1 MVKIRRAYEVLFLGL
16 FLFFLLITDL
26 RYLKGWPVSL
36 FLEATPL
43 VAVSTALTTHT
54 LYRNLTWGLIIIAI
68 TMMVGRVWCN
78 WMCPFGILHHFFG
91 WIGNRRNTK
100 QMIEVNRYRK
110 IYAIK
115 YYILAAMLAMASLWM
130 IPTAIE
136 APAQVVKSYHD
147 LKDRPRPT
155 GAGFVGEAIVA
166 IIASALAAF
175 VIVRLLDFAYRRLRT
190 GGAGASKGKSA
201 SAALDDLADFRIKVG
216 GVSVSTH
223 KSAMAMLGVALFAG
237 MTWAGA
243 GRVFDAVATGFSVA
257 ADENKIGRS
266 TLQIGLLD
274 PIALTVRSMT
284 TSVLP
289 TVHMA
294 SEGVYTEPREYWQA
308 WVVGLIFFGFLI
320 ANWFIPRFFCRAI
333 CPLGALLGIFS
344 RFALW
349 RIDRDPVRCTDCD
362 LCLKSC
368 EGASDPHTDLRKSEC
383 FVCLNCIEDCPH
395 DALQFRFLPRKASE
409 IALPAVGRRQMLL
422 AGAFGLLFFP
432 MARLSGGVRKNFNR
446 AVIRPPGSVAEDE
459 FLRRCIKCDQCIR
472 VCPTNVLQPALF
484 EAGVEGLWTPI
495 MISKMGWCELNCT
508 LCSQVCPTGAIR
520 EISIAEKLGVGPFEA
535 KGPIKTGTAFYNQ
548 GRCLPWAMDTD
559 CVVCEEVCPVSPK
572 AIFTRNVEVT
582 DRWGA
587 KLELKRPFIDPDRC
601 IGCGICEHE
610 CPVKDD
616 PAVYVTAI
624 GETRDKTRSLLLSLV
639 EDDAQDLVSV

>member
-16 FLFFLLITDL
+16 FLFFLFITDL
-26 RYLKGWPVSL
+26 RYLQGWPVSL

-43 VAVSTALTTHT
+43 VAVATALTTHT
-54 LYRNLTWGLIIIAI
+54 IYRNLVWGLLIIAV
-68 TMMVGRVWCN
+68 TMMLGRVWCN

-115 YYILAAMLAMASLWM
+115 YYILAVMIAMASLWI
-130 IPTAIE
+130 IPTAID
-136 APAQVVKSYHD
+136 APGQIWQAYQGAE
-147 LKDRPRPT
+147 LRQT
-155 GAGFVGEAIVA
+155 GVSRVM
-166 IIASALAAF
+166 
-175 VIVRLLDFAYRRLRT
+175 
-190 GGAGASKGKSA
+190 
-201 SAALDDLADFRIKVG
+201 AALETGIAR
-216 GVSVSTH
+216 SAEEH
-223 KSAMAMLGVALFAG
+223 K
-237 MTWAGA
+237 
-243 GRVFDAVATGFSVA
+243 
-257 ADENKIGRS
+257 RS
-266 TLQIGLLD
+266 NSSLQIGLLD

-289 TVHMA
+289 TVHKA
-294 SEGVYTEPREYWQA
+294 TESVYTEPREYWQA
-308 WVVGLIFFGFLI
+308 WAVGLIFIGFLV
-320 ANWFIPRFFCRAI
+320 ANWWIPRFFCRVV

-368 EGASDPHTDLRKSEC
+368 EGASDPQGDLRKSEC

-395 DALQFRFLPRKASE
+395 DALSFRFLPRKASE
-409 IALPAVGRRQMLL
+409 VAYPAVGRRELVL
-422 AGAFGLLFFP
+422 SGLFGLFFFP
-432 MARLSGGVRKNFNR
+432 MARLSGGVRKNFQR
-446 AVIRPPGSVAEDE
+446 GVIRPPGSVAEDE

-484 EAGVEGLWTPI
+484 EAGLEGLWTPI

-520 EISIAEKLGVGPFEA
+520 EISIVEKLGIGPFEA

-548 GRCLPWAMDTD
+548 GRCLPWAMDTS

-587 KLELKRPFIDPDRC
+587 TIELKRPYIDPVKC

-624 GETRDKTRSLLLSLV
+624 GESRSKDRSLLLSLV
-639 EDDAQDLVSV
+639 DGHGQDWVSV

>member
-16 FLFFLLITDL
+16 FLFFLFITDL

-43 VAVSTALTTHT
+43 VAVATALTTHT
-54 LYRNLTWGLIIIAI
+54 IYRNLVWGLVIIAI
-68 TMMVGRVWCN
+68 TMMLGRVWCN

-100 QMIEVNRYRK
+100 QMIEVNRYRRL
-110 IYAIK
+110 YALK
-115 YYILAAMLAMASLWM
+115 YYILAVMIAMASLW
-130 IPTAIE
+130 IVPTALD
-136 APAQVVKSYHD
+136 APRQ
-147 LKDRPRPT
+147 
-155 GAGFVGEAIVA
+155 IWQ
-166 IIASALAAF
+166 
-175 VIVRLLDFAYRRLRT
+175 AYR
-190 GGAGASKGKSA
+190 GAE
-201 SAALDDLADFRIKVG
+201 LQQT
-216 GVSVSTH
+216 GVS
-223 KSAMAMLGVALFAG
+223 
-237 MTWAGA
+237 
-243 GRVFDAVATGFSVA
+243 RVVA
-257 ADENKIGRS
+257 AVETGIARAAEEHKRGNS
-266 TLQIGLLD
+266 SLQIGLLD

-289 TVHMA
+289 TVHKA
-294 SEGVYTEPREYWQA
+294 TESVYTEPREYWQA
-308 WVVGLIFFGFLI
+308 WLVGLIFIGFLV
-320 ANWFIPRFFCRAI
+320 ANWWIPRFFCRAV

-368 EGASDPHTDLRKSEC
+368 EGASDPQGDLRKSEC

-395 DALQFRFLPRKASE
+395 DALSFRFLPRKASE
-409 IALPAVGRRQMLL
+409 VTNPAVGRRELVL
-422 AGAFGLLFFP
+422 SGLFGLLFFP
-432 MARLSGGVRKNFNR
+432 MARLSGGVRKNFQR
-446 AVIRPPGSVAEDE
+446 GVIRPPGSVGEDE

-484 EAGVEGLWTPI
+484 EAGLEGLWTPI

-520 EISIAEKLGVGPFEA
+520 EISIVEKLGIGPFES

-548 GRCLPWAMDTD
+548 GRCLPWAMDTS

-572 AIFTRNVEVT
+572 AIFTRNVEIT

-587 KLELKRPFIDPDRC
+587 TIQLKRPYIDPVKC

-624 GETRDKTRSLLLSLV
+624 GESRSKDRSLLLTLV
-639 EDDAQDLVSV
+639 DGQGQHWVSV

>member
-1 MVKIRRAYEVLFLGL
+1 MVKIRRAYEVLFLGF
-16 FLFFLLITDL
+16 FLFFLFITDL

-43 VAVSTALTTHT
+43 VAVATALTTHT
-54 LYRNLTWGLIIIAI
+54 IYRNLVWGLVIIAL

-115 YYILAAMLAMASLWM
+115 YYILAAMIAMAALWI
-130 IPTAIE
+130 IPTAID
-136 APAQVVKSYHD
+136 APTQIWRAY
-147 LKDRPRPT
+147 R
-155 GAGFVGEAIVA
+155 GAELRQAGVSRV
-166 IIASALAAF
+166 LAA
-175 VIVRLLDFAYRRLRT
+175 VE
-190 GGAGASKGKSA
+190 
-201 SAALDDLADFRIKVG
+201 
-216 GVSVSTH
+216 
-223 KSAMAMLGVALFAG
+223 
-237 MTWAGA
+237 
-243 GRVFDAVATGFSVA
+243 TGFTRAVEERKLGNS
-257 ADENKIGRS
+257 S
-266 TLQIGLLD
+266 LQIGLLD

-289 TVHMA
+289 TVHKA
-294 SEGVYTEPREYWQA
+294 TESVYTEPREYWQA
-308 WVVGLIFFGFLI
+308 WIVGLMFFGFLV
-320 ANWFIPRFFCRAI
+320 ANWWIPRFFCRVV

-344 RFALW
+344 RFAIW

-368 EGASDPHTDLRKSEC
+368 EGASDPQGDLRKSEC

-395 DALQFRFLPRKASE
+395 DALSFRFLPRKASE
-409 IALPAVGRRQMLL
+409 VSYPAIGRRELVL
-422 AGAFGLLFFP
+422 SGLFGLLFFP
-432 MARLSGGVRKNFNR
+432 MTRLSGGVRKNFQR
-446 AVIRPPGSVAEDE
+446 GVIRPPGSVGEDE

-484 EAGVEGLWTPI
+484 EAGLEGLWTPI

-520 EISIAEKLGVGPFEA
+520 EISIVEKLGVGPFEA
-535 KGPIKTGTAFYNQ
+535 KGPIKTGTAFYNR
-548 GRCLPWAMDTD
+548 GRCLPWAMDTS

-587 KLELKRPFIDPDRC
+587 TMELKRPYIDPVKC

-624 GETRDKTRSLLLSLV
+624 GESRNKDRSLLLSLV
-639 EDDAQDLVSV
+639 DGHAQDLISV

>member
-16 FLFFLLITDL
+16 FLFFLIITDL

-54 LYRNLTWGLIIIAI
+54 IYRNLVWGLVIIAV
-68 TMMVGRVWCN
+68 TMMLGRVWCN

-100 QMIEVNRYRK
+100 QLIEVNRYKK

-115 YYILAAMLAMASLWM
+115 YYILAAMIAMAGLWI
-130 IPTAIE
+130 IPTVFSAPGQITKAYKDSPGSSVAGLYALETFLGGLVLIPVILFRKKLWSLAFGQRGPILKPNTLKFIAI
-136 APAQVVKSYHD
+136 
-147 LKDRPRPT
+147 
-155 GAGFVGEAIVA
+155 G
-166 IIASALAAF
+166 IAVSFGLVLMRA
-175 VIVRLLDFAYRRLRT
+175 
-190 GGAGASKGKSA
+190 
-201 SAALDDLADFRIKVG
+201 
-216 GVSVSTH
+216 GVSRTFH
-223 KSAMAMLGVALFAG
+223 
-237 MTWAGA
+237 
-243 GRVFDAVATGFSVA
+243 AVGQGFSVA
-257 ADENKIGRS
+257 AEEHKAKKS

-294 SEGVYTEPREYWQA
+294 SESIYTEPREYWQA
-308 WVVGLIFFGFLI
+308 WVVGLIFIGFLV
-320 ANWFIPRFFCRAI
+320 ANWWIPRFFCRAI

-344 RFALW
+344 RFSLW

-368 EGASDPHTDLRKSEC
+368 EGASDPHKDLRKSEC
-383 FVCLNCIEDCPH
+383 FVCLNCIEECPH
-395 DALQFRFLPRKASE
+395 DALTFRFLPRKASE
-409 IALPAVGRRQMLL
+409 ITFPQVGRRQLLL
-422 AGAFGLLFFP
+422 AGLFGLLFFP
-432 MARLSGGVRKNFNR
+432 MTRLSGGVRKNFNR
-446 AVIRPPGSVAEDE
+446 GVIRPPGSVAEDE

-472 VCPTNVLQPALF
+472 VCPTNVLQPSLF
-484 EAGVEGLWTPI
+484 EGGLEGLWTPI

-520 EISIAEKLGVGPFEA
+520 EISIAEKLGVGPFESH
-535 KGPIKTGTAFYNQ
+535 GPIKTGTAFYNQ
-548 GRCLPWAMDTD
+548 GRCLPWAMDTS

-587 KLELKRPFIDPDRC
+587 TLQLKRPFIDPERC

-639 EDDAQDLVSV
+639 DDNAQDLVSI

>member
-26 RYLKGWPVSL
+26 RFLKGWPVSL

-43 VAVSTALTTHT
+43 VAVATALTTHT
-54 LYRNLTWGLIIIAI
+54 IYRNLGWGLGVIAL
-68 TMMVGRVWCN
+68 TMMFGRVWCN
-78 WMCPFGILHHFFG
+78 WICPFGILHHVFG
-91 WIGNRRNTK
+91 SIGPKRSVKNA
-100 QMIEVNRYRK
+100 IEVNRYRK
-110 IYAIK
+110 IFAIK
-115 YYILAAMLAMASLWM
+115 YYILAAMLIMASLW
-130 IPTAIE
+130 IVPTAIDAPGRIAE
-136 APAQVVKSYHD
+136 AYGSAELKSHGVA
-147 LKDRPRPT
+147 RVF
-155 GAGFVGEAIVA
+155 GAIGLGI
-166 IIASALAAF
+166 S
-175 VIVRLLDFAYRRLRT
+175 R
-190 GGAGASKGKSA
+190 
-201 SAALDDLADFRIKVG
+201 SAAD
-216 GVSVSTH
+216 H
-223 KSAMAMLGVALFAG
+223 KAG
-237 MTWAGA
+237 
-243 GRVFDAVATGFSVA
+243 
-257 ADENKIGRS
+257 NS

-294 SEGVYTEPREYWQA
+294 TEGVYTEQREYWLG
-308 WVVGLIFFGFLI
+308 WIVGIIFIGFLV

-344 RFALW
+344 RFSLW

-362 LCLKSC
+362 LCLKNC
-368 EGASDPHTDLRKSEC
+368 EGASDPHKDLRKSEC

-395 DALQFRFLPRKASE
+395 DALVYRFLPRKASE
-409 IALPAVGRRQMLL
+409 VTYPAVGRRELVL
-422 AGAFGLLFFP
+422 SCLTGLILYP
-432 MARLSGGVRKNFNR
+432 MARRSGGIKKNFNR
-446 AVIRPPGSVAEDE
+446 GVIRPPGSVAEDE

-472 VCPTNVLQPALF
+472 VCPTNVLQPSLF
-484 EAGVEGLWTPI
+484 EGGLEGLWTPI

-520 EISIAEKLGVGPFEA
+520 EISIAEKLGVGPFES

-548 GRCLPWAMDTD
+548 GRCLPWAMDTS

-572 AIFTRNVEVT
+572 AIFTRNVDVVN
-582 DRWGA
+582 RWGS
-587 KLELKRPFIDPDRC
+587 KIELKRPFIDPVKC

-639 EDDAQDLVSV
+639 HDGPESVFG